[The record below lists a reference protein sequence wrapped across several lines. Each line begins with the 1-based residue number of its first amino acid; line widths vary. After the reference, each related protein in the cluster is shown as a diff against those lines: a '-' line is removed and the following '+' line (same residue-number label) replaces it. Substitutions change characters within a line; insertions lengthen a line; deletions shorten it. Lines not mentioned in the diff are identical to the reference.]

1 MKALGD
7 EVMHDPAGR
16 TPAVQRVWHAWE
28 HELLAEV
35 GRDRQTPG
43 RHLARRVEEMLRRR
57 QTLVSEVVGLPAGHG
72 G

>member
-7 EVMHDPAGR
+7 EVMHDPASR
-16 TPAVQRVWHAWE
+16 TPGVQRAWHAWE
-28 HELLAEV
+28 RELLAET

-57 QTLVSEVVGLPAGHG
+57 ETLLSEVAGLPVTQG